1 MTARPDDIAG
11 KPKEPHR
18 PSVRRRAFRRLGL
31 RFPDSLA
38 ARIALTVVLALLLTQ
53 AISALVYLTD
63 RSEAP
68 PIHGPNVLVQRITA
82 IVQLVESTPPTG
94 RERVVRAIDDP
105 VLRVEWRADRPP
117 PLPAETYSSSRF
129 DGLKRRLRESL
140 DTPDRNILVEVQ
152 RPPRDGGRDDDHHRP
167 PFMGGDENRRWGPH
181 VRLSVRLGD
190 GSWLSFTGGDPLAG
204 PFGIVRFLFWM
215 GAVVAVILLVSLLA
229 ARRVTAP
236 LAGFAAAAERLS
248 VDGEAQPLPEEGPRE
263 LRAAT
268 RAFNRM
274 QARLARFVA
283 DRTQMLAAISHDLR
297 TPITRLRLRAELVD
311 DPEMQ
316 RRMLA
321 DLDEMEAMIS
331 ATLAFARDDAQREP
345 RVRFDLADLLQS
357 LCDDRVDAGHRAVYD
372 GPAHVVAEGRPVAL
386 RRAFANLMDNAI
398 KYGGGFAVRLEE
410 GPGIDGQSSG
420 RQARIHIDDD
430 GPGIPEAEFEKVFAP
445 FYRLERSRSRDTG
458 GVGLGLST
466 ARSIIRGHGGDV
478 TLSNR
483 EGGGGSGDGGNS
495 RGLRAT
501 VTLPL

>member
-1 MTARPDDIAG
+1 MTAQPETAKSRLA
-11 KPKEPHR
+11 
-18 PSVRRRAFRRLGL
+18 RRRGVFRRLSV

-63 RSEAP
+63 RSEGP
-68 PIHGPNVLVQRITA
+68 PIHGPNVLIQRVTA
-82 IVQLVESTPPTG
+82 IVQLVESTPPQG

-105 VLRVEWRADRPP
+105 VLRVELRPDRPP
-117 PLPAETYSSSRF
+117 PLSPNAYSGGRF
-129 DGLKRRLRESL
+129 EGLKRRLGEQL
-140 DTPDRNILVEVQ
+140 DTSDRNILIEVE
-152 RPPRDGGRDDDHHRP
+152 RPPRNDSRP
-167 PFMGGDENRRWGPH
+167 PPPFLAGDEPRHWGPH

-190 GSWLSFTGGDPLAG
+190 GSWLSFTGGEPLPG
-204 PFGIVRFLFWM
+204 PFGIVRFVLWM

-248 VDGEAQPLPEEGPRE
+248 VDGQAEPLTEEGPRE

-283 DRTQMLAAISHDLR
+283 DRTQMLAAIGHDLR

-345 RVRFDLADLLQS
+345 RGRFDLADLLQS
-357 LCDDRVDAGHRAVYD
+357 LCDDRVDAGHRAVYE
-372 GPAHVVAEGRPVAL
+372 GPAHAVAEGRTVAL
-386 RRAFANLMDNAI
+386 RRALANLMDNAI
-398 KYGGGFAVRLEE
+398 KYGGGFTVRLET
-410 GPGIDGQSSG
+410 GPDGSQH
-420 RQARIHIDDD
+420 RNALIHIDDD
-430 GPGIPEAEFEKVFAP
+430 GPGIPEVEFEKVFAP

-483 EGGGGSGDGGNS
+483 QGG
-495 RGLRAT
+495 GLRAT

>member
-1 MTARPDDIAG
+1 MTAQPETAKSRPA
-11 KPKEPHR
+11 
-18 PSVRRRAFRRLGL
+18 RRRLFRRPRLGL
-31 RFPDSLA
+31 PNSIA
-38 ARIALTVVLALLLTQ
+38 SRIAMTLVLALLLTQ

-63 RSEAP
+63 RSEGP
-68 PIHGPNVLVQRITA
+68 PIHGPNVLVQRVTA
-82 IVQLVESTPPTG
+82 IVQLVESTPPPG

-105 VLRVEWRADRPP
+105 VLRVEWHPDRPP
-117 PLPAETYSSSRF
+117 PLGPDAFPSGRF
-129 DGLKRRLRESL
+129 EALRHRLRESL
-140 DTPDRNILVEVQ
+140 DTADRNILVEVRLPSESELRD
-152 RPPRDGGRDDDHHRP
+152 RPPPRP
-167 PFMGGDENRRWGPH
+167 PFVADDIRRWGPH

-190 GSWLSFTGGDPLAG
+190 GSWLSFTGGDPLPG
-204 PFGIVRFLFWM
+204 PFRIVRFLLWM
-215 GAVVAVILLVSLLA
+215 GGVAAVILVVSLLA
-229 ARRVTAP
+229 ARRAAAP

-248 VDGEAQPLPEEGPRE
+248 IDGHADPLTEEGPRE

-274 QARLARFVA
+274 QARLARFVT
-283 DRTQMLAAISHDLR
+283 DRTQMLAAIGHDLR

-345 RVRFDLADLLQS
+345 RGRFDLADLLQS
-357 LCDDRVDAGHRAVYD
+357 LCDDRVDSGHRALYD

-386 RRAFANLMDNAI
+386 RRALANLMDNAI
-398 KYGGGFAVRLEE
+398 KYGGGFTVRLET
-410 GPGIDGQSSG
+410 GADGASQH
-420 RQARIHIDDD
+420 RNALIHIDDD

-478 TLSNR
+478 TLANR
-483 EGGGGSGDGGNS
+483 GGG
-495 RGLRAT
+495 GLRAT

>member
-1 MTARPDDIAG
+1 MTARPEEMTA
-11 KPKEPHR
+11 KSR
-18 PSVRRRAFRRLGL
+18 LARRRSLRRLRLG
-31 RFPDSLA
+31 FPDSLA

-63 RSEAP
+63 RSEGP
-68 PIHGPNVLVQRITA
+68 PIHGPNVLIQRITA
-82 IVQLVESTPPTG
+82 IVQLVESTPPPG

-105 VLRVEWRADRPP
+105 VLRVEWRPDRPP
-117 PLPAETYSSSRF
+117 PLAPNAISSGRF
-129 DGLKRRLRESL
+129 EGLKRRLSASL
-140 DTPDRNILVEVQ
+140 DTADRNILVEVQ
-152 RPPRDGGRDDDHHRP
+152 RPPRGDDRGDDHPHP
-167 PFMGGDENRRWGPH
+167 PFMGGDEPRRWGPH

-204 PFGIVRFLFWM
+204 PFGIVRFLLWM
-215 GAVVAVILLVSLLA
+215 GAIAAVILLVSLLA

-236 LAGFAAAAERLS
+236 LANFAAAAERLS
-248 VDGEAQPLPEEGPRE
+248 VDGQADPLTEEGPRE

-345 RVRFDLADLLQS
+345 RGRFDLADLLQS
-357 LCDDRVDAGHRAVYD
+357 LCDDRVDAGHRALYD

-386 RRAFANLMDNAI
+386 RRALANLMDNAI
-398 KYGGGFAVRLEE
+398 KYGGGFTVRLET
-410 GPGIDGQSSG
+410 GADGTNVSN
-420 RQARIHIDDD
+420 ALIHIDDD

-478 TLSNR
+478 TLANR
-483 EGGGGSGDGGNS
+483 GEG
-495 RGLRAT
+495 GLRAT

>member
-1 MTARPDDIAG
+1 MTAQPETAKSQPETAKSRLA
-11 KPKEPHR
+11 
-18 PSVRRRAFRRLGL
+18 RRRGAFRRLPF

-63 RSEAP
+63 RSEGP
-68 PIHGPNVLVQRITA
+68 PIHGPNVLIQRITA
-82 IVQLVESTPPTG
+82 IVQLVESTPPQG

-105 VLRVEWRADRPP
+105 VLRVELSPDRPP
-117 PLPAETYSSSRF
+117 PLSPGAYAGGRF
-129 DGLKRRLRESL
+129 EGLKRRLSEQL
-140 DTPDRNILVEVQ
+140 DTADRNILIEVQ
-152 RPPRDGGRDDDHHRP
+152 RPPRGEPRDDPRPPP
-167 PFMGGDENRRWGPH
+167 PFMAGDEPRHWGPH

-190 GSWLSFTGGDPLAG
+190 GSWLSFTGGEPLPG
-204 PFGIVRFLFWM
+204 PFGIVRFVLWM
-215 GAVVAVILLVSLLA
+215 GAIVAVILLVSLLA

-248 VDGEAQPLPEEGPRE
+248 VDGQADPLPEEGPRE

-283 DRTQMLAAISHDLR
+283 DRTQMLAAIGHDLR

-316 RRMLA
+316 RRMLS

-345 RVRFDLADLLQS
+345 RGRFDLADLLQS
-357 LCDDRVDAGHRAVYD
+357 LCDDRVDAGHRALYD
-372 GPAHVVAEGRPVAL
+372 GPAHAVAEGRTVAL
-386 RRAFANLMDNAI
+386 RRALANLMDNAI
-398 KYGGGFAVRLEE
+398 KYGGGFTVRLET
-410 GPGIDGQSSG
+410 GPDGSQH
-420 RQARIHIDDD
+420 RNALIHIDDD

-478 TLSNR
+478 TLANR
-483 EGGGGSGDGGNS
+483 AEG
-495 RGLRAT
+495 GLRAT

>member
-1 MTARPDDIAG
+1 MTAGPEGTAG
-11 KPKEPHR
+11 TAQETATHPARLKEAR
-18 PSVRRRAFRRLGL
+18 RRRALRRLRL

-38 ARIALTVVLALLLTQ
+38 SRIALTVVLALLLTQ

-63 RSEAP
+63 RSEGP
-68 PIHGPNVLVQRITA
+68 PIHGPNVLIQRITA
-82 IVQLVESTPPTG
+82 IVQLVESTPPPG
-94 RERVVRAIDDP
+94 RERLVRAIDDP
-105 VLRVEWRADRPP
+105 VLRVEWAPDRPP
-117 PLPAETYSSSRF
+117 PLAPNAITSGRF
-129 DGLKRRLRESL
+129 EGLKRRLGEQL
-140 DTPDRNILVEVQ
+140 DTAERNILVEVQ
-152 RPPRDGGRDDDHHRP
+152 RPPHDDDRP
-167 PFMGGDENRRWGPH
+167 RAPFMAGDEPRRWGPH

-190 GSWLSFTGGDPLAG
+190 GSWLSFTGGDPLPG
-204 PFGIVRFLFWM
+204 PFGVVRFILWM
-215 GAVVAVILLVSLLA
+215 AAIVAVILLVSLLA

-248 VDGEAQPLPEEGPRE
+248 VDGQAEPLPEEGPLE

-283 DRTQMLAAISHDLR
+283 DRTQMLAAIGHDLR

-345 RVRFDLADLLQS
+345 RGRFDLADLLQS
-357 LCDDRVDAGHRAVYD
+357 LCDDRVDSGHRALYD
-372 GPAHVVAEGRPVAL
+372 GPAHAVAEGRPVAL
-386 RRAFANLMDNAI
+386 RRALANLMDNAI
-398 KYGGGFAVRLEE
+398 KYGGGFTVRLET
-410 GPGIDGQSSG
+410 GADGTSQH
-420 RQARIHIDDD
+420 RNALIHIDDD

-478 TLSNR
+478 TLANR
-483 EGGGGSGDGGNS
+483 SEG
-495 RGLRAT
+495 GLRAT

>member
-11 KPKEPHR
+11 KPEAQRR
-18 PSVRRRAFRRLGL
+18 PSVHRRAFRRLGL

-38 ARIALTVVLALLLTQ
+38 ARIALTVVMALLLTQ

-63 RSEAP
+63 RSEGP

-82 IVQLVESTPPTG
+82 IVQLVESTPPPG

-129 DGLKRRLRESL
+129 DGLKHRLRESL
-140 DTPDRNILVEVQ
+140 DTPDRNIMIEVQ
-152 RPPRDGGRDDDHHRP
+152 RPPRDDDHHHP
-167 PFMGGDENRRWGPH
+167 PFMGDENRRWGPH

-204 PFGIVRFLFWM
+204 PFGIVRFLLWM

-283 DRTQMLAAISHDLR
+283 DRTQMLAAIGHDLR

-398 KYGGGFAVRLEE
+398 KYGGGFAVRLED
-410 GPGIDGQSSG
+410 GPGIDGQASG
-420 RQARIHIDDD
+420 GQARIHIDDD
-430 GPGIPEAEFEKVFAP
+430 GPGIPETEFEKVFAP

-483 EGGGGSGDGGNS
+483 DGGSGSGG
-495 RGLRAT
+495 GLRAT

>member
-1 MTARPDDIAG
+1 MTAQLETAKSRLA
-11 KPKEPHR
+11 
-18 PSVRRRAFRRLGL
+18 RRRLFRRLRF

-63 RSEAP
+63 RSEGP
-68 PIHGPNVLVQRITA
+68 PIHGPNVLIQRITA
-82 IVQLVESTPPTG
+82 IVQLVESTPPPG

-105 VLRVEWRADRPP
+105 VLRVEWRPDRPP
-117 PLPAETYSSSRF
+117 PLSPGAYSGGRF
-129 DGLKRRLRESL
+129 EALKHRLGEQL
-140 DTPDRNILVEVQ
+140 DTSDRNILIEVQ
-152 RPPRDGGRDDDHHRP
+152 RPPRNDARPPP
-167 PFMGGDENRRWGPH
+167 PFMAGDEPRHWGPH

-190 GSWLSFTGGDPLAG
+190 GSWLSFTGGDPLPG
-204 PFGIVRFLFWM
+204 PFGIVRFVLWM
-215 GAVVAVILLVSLLA
+215 GAIVAVILLVSLLA

-248 VDGEAQPLPEEGPRE
+248 VDGQADPLPEEGPRE

-283 DRTQMLAAISHDLR
+283 DRTQMLAAIGHDLR

-345 RVRFDLADLLQS
+345 RGRFDLADLLQS
-357 LCDDRVDAGHRAVYD
+357 LCDDRVDSGHRALYD
-372 GPAHVVAEGRPVAL
+372 GPAHAVAEGRPVAL
-386 RRAFANLMDNAI
+386 RRALANLMDNAI
-398 KYGGGFAVRLEE
+398 KYGGGFTVRLET
-410 GPGIDGQSSG
+410 GADGASQH
-420 RQARIHIDDD
+420 RHALIHIDDD

-483 EGGGGSGDGGNS
+483 SEG
-495 RGLRAT
+495 GLRAT

>member
-11 KPKEPHR
+11 KPEAQRR

-38 ARIALTVVLALLLTQ
+38 ARIALTVVMALLLTQ

-63 RSEAP
+63 RSEGP

-82 IVQLVESTPPTG
+82 IVQLVESTPPPG

-117 PLPAETYSSSRF
+117 PLPEETYSSSRF
-129 DGLKRRLRESL
+129 DGLKRRLRDSL
-140 DTPDRNILVEVQ
+140 DTPDRNIMIEVQ
-152 RPPRDGGRDDDHHRP
+152 RPPRDDDHHHP
-167 PFMGGDENRRWGPH
+167 PFMGDENRRWGPH

-204 PFGIVRFLFWM
+204 PFGIVRFLLWM

-283 DRTQMLAAISHDLR
+283 DRTQMLAAIGHDLR

-398 KYGGGFAVRLEE
+398 KYGGGFAVRLED
-410 GPGIDGQSSG
+410 GPGIDGQASGGQAAG

-483 EGGGGSGDGGNS
+483 DGG
-495 RGLRAT
+495 GLRAT

>member
-1 MTARPDDIAG
+1 MTTRPEEMTAKSRLA
-11 KPKEPHR
+11 
-18 PSVRRRAFRRLGL
+18 RRRSLRRLRLG
-31 RFPDSLA
+31 FPDSLA

-63 RSEAP
+63 RSEGP
-68 PIHGPNVLVQRITA
+68 PIHGPNVLIQRITA
-82 IVQLVESTPPTG
+82 IVQLVESTPPPG

-105 VLRVEWRADRPP
+105 VLRVEWRPDRPP
-117 PLPAETYSSSRF
+117 PLAPDAISSGRF

-140 DTPDRNILVEVQ
+140 DTADRNILVEVQ
-152 RPPRDGGRDDDHHRP
+152 RPPRDDHQHP
-167 PFMGGDENRRWGPH
+167 PFMGGDEPRRWGPH

-204 PFGIVRFLFWM
+204 PFGIVRFLLWM
-215 GAVVAVILLVSLLA
+215 GAIAAVILLVSLLA

-236 LAGFAAAAERLS
+236 LANFAAAAERLS
-248 VDGEAQPLPEEGPRE
+248 VDGQADPLTEEGPRE

-345 RVRFDLADLLQS
+345 RGRFDLADLLQS
-357 LCDDRVDAGHRAVYD
+357 LCDDRVDAGHRALYD

-386 RRAFANLMDNAI
+386 RRALANLMDNAI
-398 KYGGGFAVRLEE
+398 KYGGGFIVRLET
-410 GPGIDGQSSG
+410 GADGTN
-420 RQARIHIDDD
+420 AANALIHIDDD

-478 TLSNR
+478 TLANR
-483 EGGGGSGDGGNS
+483 GEG
-495 RGLRAT
+495 GLRAT

>member
-1 MTARPDDIAG
+1 MPN
-11 KPKEPHR
+11 
-18 PSVRRRAFRRLGL
+18 
-31 RFPDSLA
+31 SLA
-38 ARIALTVVLALLLTQ
+38 SRIAMTLVLALLLTQ

-63 RSEAP
+63 RSEGP
-68 PIHGPNVLVQRITA
+68 PIHGPNILVQRVTA
-82 IVQLVESTPPTG
+82 IVQLVESTPPPG
-94 RERVVRAIDDP
+94 RDRVVRAIDDP
-105 VLRVEWRADRPP
+105 VLRVEWHPDRPP
-117 PLPAETYSSSRF
+117 PLGPDAFPSGRF
-129 DGLKRRLRESL
+129 EGLKHRLRDSL
-140 DTPDRNILVEVQ
+140 DTAEHNIVVEVQ
-152 RPPRDGGRDDDHHRP
+152 LPSESELRDRAAPRP
-167 PFMGGDENRRWGPH
+167 PFIGDDARRWGPH

-190 GSWLSFTGGDPLAG
+190 GSWLSFTGGDPLPG
-204 PFGIVRFLFWM
+204 PFRVVRFVLWM
-215 GAVVAVILLVSLLA
+215 GGVAAVILVVSLLA
-229 ARRVTAP
+229 ARKAAAP

-248 VDGEAQPLPEEGPRE
+248 VDGQADPLREEGPRE
-263 LRAAT
+263 LRSAI

-274 QARLARFVA
+274 QARLARFVT
-283 DRTQMLAAISHDLR
+283 DRTQMLAAIGHDLR

-345 RVRFDLADLLQS
+345 RGRFDLADLLQS
-357 LCDDRVDAGHRAVYD
+357 LCDDRVDAGHRALYD

-386 RRAFANLMDNAI
+386 RRALANLMDNAI
-398 KYGGGFAVRLEE
+398 KYGGGFTVRLET
-410 GPGIDGQSSG
+410 GADGASQH
-420 RQARIHIDDD
+420 RNALIHIDDD

-483 EGGGGSGDGGNS
+483 SEG
-495 RGLRAT
+495 GLRAT